1 VSISTATVLKFQK
14 LNALLNMDHNNDMNF
29 NKDWGTQWGDIKSFQ
44 GRIQLLKANSL
55 FKNFQR
61 KKS

>member
-1 VSISTATVLKFQK
+1 M
-14 LNALLNMDHNNDMNF
+14 NALLNMDHNNDMNF

-44 GRIQLLKANSL
+44 GRIQLIKANSL
-55 FKNFQR
+55 FKNFQT